1 MRHLG
6 DHIESPLVSSFDFKE
21 GSATLAAKD
30 AALTTEDAPEQ
41 LEPADLNRRSDADP
55 ALRPRSLDE
64 FVGQDLLR
72 QNLRIALEAS
82 VIRDEPL
89 EHLLLSGLPGLG
101 KTTLSHIIAAERGV
115 LMRATS
121 GPALER
127 TGDLVGILSD
137 LKRGDILFIDE
148 VHRLPRILEEYLYSA
163 MEDLLIDIVIDSGPG
178 ARSVRLPIE
187 RFTLIGATTREGLLT
202 APFRARFGLQEKL
215 ELYPARDL
223 HLVLER
229 TASLL
234 NVNID
239 GDALALIA
247 ERSRGTP
254 RVANRLL
261 RRVRDLADVR
271 RIRQVDLALAQET
284 LKRLGIDEAGL
295 VETDRKILRCLYRH
309 GGGPAGIKTLAA
321 AVGESED
328 TLETVY
334 EPYLLIV
341 GFLSKTPRGRMLTPA
356 GHEHL
361 KAAEPDSSVD
371 RSGQAGLFN

>member
-1 MRHLG
+1 MANDDL
-6 DHIESPLVSSFDFKE
+6 S
-21 GSATLAAKD
+21 
-30 AALTTEDAPEQ
+30 EQ
-41 LEPADLNRRSDADP
+41 LGPADLNQPSDADP
-55 ALRPRSLDE
+55 ALRPRTLDE

-72 QNLRIALEAS
+72 QNLRIAMEAAKL
-82 VIRDEPL
+82 RDEPL

-101 KTTLSHIIAAERGV
+101 KTTLSHIIATEQGV

-137 LKRGDILFIDE
+137 LDRGDILFIDE

-178 ARSVRLPIE
+178 ARSVRLPIK

-223 HLVLER
+223 RLVLER
-229 TASLL
+229 TARLL
-234 NVNID
+234 RVTAD
-239 GDALALIA
+239 QDALELLA

-271 RIRQVDLALAQET
+271 RIRRVDLALATET
-284 LKRLGIDEAGL
+284 LERLGVDEAGL
-295 VETDRKILRCLYRH
+295 VETDRKILRCLDRH
-309 GGGPAGIKTLAA
+309 GGGPAGIRTLSA

-334 EPYLLIV
+334 EPYLLTV
-341 GFLSKTPRGRMLTPA
+341 GFLSKTPRGRLLTPA
-356 GHEHL
+356 GLKHL
-361 KAAEPDSSVD
+361 RAFDPESSPGRLG
-371 RSGQAGLFN
+371 RSGWTGLFS